1 MCCFS
6 LGRIGQDSKPALPKL
21 KTLLSDGSPE
31 VRLCVSRAICEIDP
45 SSILPVSALVKDSS
59 HPDVA
64 IRVRAIIILGEIGM
78 NDKRVVPAILKG
90 CRDEHS
96 IVRSTAVRTLG
107 KLSPTDA
114 STISALEV
122 LLGDEDATIRRDAES
137 VLQMIKKRR
146 EEERKRNENKEQNQ

>member
-1 MCCFS
+1 M
-6 LGRIGQDSKPALPKL
+6 
-21 KTLLSDGSPE
+21 
-31 VRLCVSRAICEIDP
+31 
-45 SSILPVSALVKDSS
+45 
-59 HPDVA
+59 
-64 IRVRAIIILGEIGM
+64 
-78 NDKRVVPAILKG
+78 
-90 CRDEHS
+90 
-96 IVRSTAVRTLG
+96 RSTAVRTLG